1 MNLVGEPYNHYNMEV
16 FLLEAKAVW
25 EHTCIAGGLFLL
37 SIQLKKETYKSLF
50 KIKIISRGG
59 ENRTPTKGFGDPYH
73 TTRPHPCKKDYSFK
87 TAH

>member
-37 SIQLKKETYKSLF
+37 SIQTTKKTDALLQLNSYNQSSDTELSILLTIL
-50 KIKIISRGG
+50 
-59 ENRTPTKGFGDPYH
+59 
-73 TTRPHPCKKDYSFK
+73 
-87 TAH
+87 